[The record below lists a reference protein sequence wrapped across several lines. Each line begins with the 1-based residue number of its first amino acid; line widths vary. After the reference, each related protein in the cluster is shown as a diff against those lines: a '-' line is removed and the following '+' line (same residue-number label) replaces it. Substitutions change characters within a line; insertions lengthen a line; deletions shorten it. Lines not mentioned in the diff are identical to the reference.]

1 MISAE
6 IMMQMIKI
14 NMAMVAMPFP
24 YTGGTYRALLSLKE
38 YKKRDINPYLVL
50 PWTFNFNPPEKMEKD
65 VRFLIRNRIS
75 IHGNVLLP
83 RIFLYRLPLRKSVI
97 QMLTTLNLLRTKIV
111 IRSERNFKFHCVMSM
126 HESLDSIATAFK
138 IGETF
143 SLKRIVLLQLPPFYK
158 DEERRKRIKEAEN
171 LWFKIVYPDPL
182 LREPWKVLLEKIE
195 RNGQKT
201 IKKLLNK
208 FDLIIAVS
216 RAIPLEM
223 GEEWF
228 NKVISLDPGVA
239 LSNEDARLINK
250 ILRRTKEKDRIV
262 ISGTAS
268 PKKGLIEGL
277 IVWRHILK
285 SINQD
290 YKLVVTGNIQPNI
303 LNRLNAFC
311 QELGIEDK
319 VLFTGFVSREKRL
332 SLIAKSKLM
341 IYPSHV
347 DAFPYTVLEA
357 LNLKTP
363 VVAYDIPA
371 LRIYYNNLEGVTLVK
386 ESDIEALAQKS
397 VEAIE
402 NRHVN
407 VETPKI
413 VKTWDNIMDE
423 ETSLIK
429 KFVVR
434 YVP

>member
-1 MISAE
+1 
-6 IMMQMIKI
+6 MQMIKI

>member
-1 MISAE
+1 
-6 IMMQMIKI
+6 MQMIKI

-386 ESDIEALAQKS
+386 ESDIETLAQKS
-397 VEAIE
+397 VETIE

-413 VKTWDNIMDE
+413 VKTWDDIMDE

-429 KFVVR
+429 KFVTR
-434 YVP
+434 

>member
-1 MISAE
+1 MWKCSTS
-6 IMMQMIKI
+6 K
-14 NMAMVAMPFP
+14 N
-24 YTGGTYRALLSLKE
+24 
-38 YKKRDINPYLVL
+38 
-50 PWTFNFNPPEKMEKD
+50 
-65 VRFLIRNRIS
+65 
-75 IHGNVLLP
+75 
-83 RIFLYRLPLRKSVI
+83 FLYRLPLRKSI
-97 QMLTTLNLLRTKIV
+97 AQMLATLNLLKTKIA
-111 IRSERNFKFHCVMSM
+111 IESERNFKFHCVMSM

-158 DEERRKRIKEAEN
+158 NEERRKRIEEAEN

-182 LREPWKVLLEKIE
+182 LREAWKFLLEKIE
-195 RNGQKT
+195 RSCQKT
-201 IKKLLNK
+201 IKKLLNR

-216 RAIPLEM
+216 RAIPSEM

-239 LSNEDARLINK
+239 LSNEDARLINR
-250 ILRRTKEKDRIV
+250 ILRRTKGKDRIV
-262 ISGTAS
+262 ILGTAG

-277 IVWRHILK
+277 IAWRYILK

-290 YKLVVTGNIQPNI
+290 YKLQVTGNIQPNI
-303 LNRLNAFC
+303 LNRLNVFC
-311 QELGIEDK
+311 QKLGLEDK

-371 LRIYYNNLEGVTLVK
+371 LRIYYNNLDGVTLVK

-397 VEAIE
+397 VETIE

-413 VKTWDNIMDE
+413 VKTWDDIMDE

-429 KFVVR
+429 KFVTR
-434 YVP
+434 

>member
-397 VEAIE
+397 VETIE